1 MLIHFTPEQWDVAM
15 KGVKETDAPPKMDTS
30 DAPWAG
36 VLAASVPPGA
46 GGGRFVAMPKGKA
59 L

>member
-1 MLIHFTPEQWDVAM
+1 MIHFIPDQWDDAM

-30 DAPWAG
+30 GALWVG
-36 VLAASVPPGA
+36 ILFASVLPGA
-46 GGGRFVAMPKGKA
+46 GRGRIVAMPKGTK